1 MKGLEYIASLRGLSI
16 TDVGDRLGV
25 ARQNV
30 HQWISGARKIPKK
43 YLPVLKEAFELPE
56 EFFDKE
62 LTEIDKLKI
71 KSLEFSKEIEK
82 SKHVISE
89 AIYDH
94 KSKKWVAIEKHH
106 YNENAIEAQR
116 EIDVEIEAL
125 EVIGKIKDDVYD
137 AESEA
142 RSSEDYIGHVSA
154 ATNSYKLLNKV
165 RENNKIND
173 NTVEKV
179 LVCLIN
185 FSELEISELEIENVS
200 EEEAEKFDFVEE
212 FENLLLRKK
221 KIDMFKQKELLE
233 LYHALE

>member
-43 YLPVLKEAFELPE
+43 YLPLLKEVFELPE
-56 EFFDKE
+56 EIFDKE

-71 KSLEFSKEIEK
+71 RSSEFSKEIEK
-82 SKHVISE
+82 SKYIINE

-94 KSKKWVAIEKHH
+94 KSKKWVSIEKPY
-106 YNENAIEAQR
+106 YNESAIEAQR
-116 EIDVEIEAL
+116 IIDAEIEAL
-125 EVIGKIKDDVYD
+125 EIIGKIKDDIYD
-137 AESEA
+137 AESKA
-142 RSSEDYIGHVSA
+142 RNSEDYIGHVSS

-165 RENNKIND
+165 RADNKFND
-173 NTVEKV
+173 NTVETV
-179 LVCLIN
+179 LISLIN
-185 FSELEISELEIENVS
+185 SPELEVREQEIEDIS

-221 KIDMFKQKELLE
+221 KVDMYKQRELLE
-233 LYHALE
+233 LYHSLD